1 MVVYTLSKKELTK
14 SVLVIEKHTLIYTA
28 YTKDDLFGFRLTVG
42 HYPMTIFAL
51 AFYVYLP
58 LTSV

>member
-1 MVVYTLSKKELTK
+1 MVVYTLSKKELTI
-14 SVLVIEKHTLIYTA
+14 SVLVIEKHSLICKA
-28 YTKDDLFGFRLTVG
+28 YTKGDLFGFRLTVG

-51 AFYVYLP
+51 ALHVYLP